1 MRATVSYTLLRLL
14 MFFAVLVLVYFAGAR
29 GLLLVAIAVVISG
42 VLSYLLLSRQ
52 RDAMSGALS
61 TRLQSRRQRDQAPD
75 GIGARVHGFRRRL
88 EDGTRAEDED

>member
-14 MFFAVLVLVYFAGAR
+14 LFFAVIVLVYFAGAR

-61 TRLQSRRQRDQAPD
+61 ARLQSRRQRDQGP
-75 GIGARVHGFRRRL
+75 GGVGARLHGFRQRL
-88 EDGTRAEDED
+88 EDGTRAEDQD